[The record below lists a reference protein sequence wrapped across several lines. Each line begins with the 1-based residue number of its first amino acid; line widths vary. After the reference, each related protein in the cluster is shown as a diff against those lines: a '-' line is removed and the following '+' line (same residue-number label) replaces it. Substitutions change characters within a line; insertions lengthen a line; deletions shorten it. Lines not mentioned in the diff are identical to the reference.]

1 MIDSINVRCPI
12 NNLSFGNVSYNI
24 LRELY
29 KSGAKVNLF
38 PVGQKVDFSAFDK
51 ASSSFS
57 EFIKESV
64 ENRNLKVKRNYP
76 FLNIWHINQSESKIS
91 DYNILYTFHET
102 GEATE
107 AEKSLCSLYD
117 SVVFSSNYARKA
129 FSEAGVSNTSFA
141 PLGLDEDI
149 IPINREYLKGKIH
162 FGLMGKWEQ
171 RKNTEK
177 IIKLWADRFGGDNK
191 YQLTCCVNNAFL
203 KEEELK
209 GQILRAT
216 GDKRHS
222 NINFLSFLPK
232 NSQVND
238 YLNSIDID
246 LGGLS
251 GAEGWNL
258 PCFNSTALGAWP
270 IVLNATSHKDW
281 ANEENSILVEPSSK
295 SSIIDN
301 KFFFAHSEFN
311 QGHMYN
317 FSENDFNQATDIA
330 INKVVNKQENIKG
343 KQIRKNFTYKNT
355 LENILQSVI

>member
-1 MIDSINVRCPI
+1 MDSINVRCPI

-29 KSGAKVNLF
+29 KSKTKVNLF

-51 ASSSFS
+51 SPASFS

-76 FLNIWHINQSESKIS
+76 FLNIWHINQSENKIS

-102 GEATE
+102 GEVTE

-117 SVVFSSNYARKA
+117 NVVFGSTYARDAFKKA
-129 FSEAGVSNTSFA
+129 GLTNASFA

-149 IPINREYLKGKIH
+149 VQVDREYLSGKIH

-171 RKNTEK
+171 RKNTAK
-177 IIKLWADRFGGDNK
+177 IIKLWAERFGGDSK
-191 YQLTCCVNNAFL
+191 YQLTCCVNNAFM
-203 KEEELK
+203 KEEDLK
-209 GQILRAT
+209 GQIFRAT
-216 GDKRHS
+216 DSKKHN
-222 NINFLSFLPK
+222 NINFLKFLPK

-281 ANEENSILVEPSSK
+281 ANKENSILIEPSSE
-295 SSIIDN
+295 SSIVDN
-301 KFFFAHSEFN
+301 KFFFDHSEFN

-317 FSENDFNQATDIA
+317 FSAEDFNKA
-330 INKVVNKQENIKG
+330 IDLAIEKVAKGQTNIKG
-343 KQIRKNFTYKNT
+343 KEIRKNFTYKNT
-355 LENILQSVI
+355 LENILQSII